1 MIISLSANGIAMTVY
16 PVFADRLVAR
26 AFSINSCV
34 FSFCSPGDHVLS
46 ALHTAETALQAFLN
60 YCPEA
65 FYTFKKMSTIP
76 GSAVCLLFK
85 LTAYRRCHCMLCKTI
100 QHLGRGFEKGF

>member
-1 MIISLSANGIAMTVY
+1 MIISLSANGIVMTVY

-60 YCPEA
+60 LLSRGVLHL
-65 FYTFKKMSTIP
+65 KKNEHDTRLRS
-76 GSAVCLLFK
+76 LFT
-85 LTAYRRCHCMLCKTI
+85 LQIHGI
-100 QHLGRGFEKGF
+100 QALPLHVV